1 MLFRSGTSYSGALKM
16 ESKTSL
22 SFSCNDD
29 AALFMVFDASGK
41 RVKVD
46 GTIYTTD
53 ANGTI
58 TVKPLSA
65 GSHEVTKGDS
75 MNLVYVSV
83 ANGAS
88 TQVNYTLSFE
98 YNYDDSPD
106 AKAVQ
111 VIAGKSYA
119 SLSELIPVSFNRKGY
134 KLKGFFKDASCT
146 EEITYPYV
154 VNNDAILYASW
165 EESDEPI
172 ETEYSLIFN
181 SNGGSPVATV
191 SISQSQIYEL
201 KQKPTKAGYAFAGWY
216 DALEGGTFI
225 DKIDGSKLTGN
236 YTVYAHWNILE
247 EVKLSLDCS
256 KLEQGD
262 VKTKTDLN
270 GSGFIAHALEGGVG
284 AAGSENPKYYMTVK
298 DGGLYTNGLRLTD
311 TGIAGNEDGLLKT
324 IEFKTEGSG
333 ILTVEM
339 ALSGKPASGGKYEL
353 VLIRKSSS
361 GYEEVGRSAITT
373 GTTKT
378 TKEFNIDGAGTYYLY
393 AEGDKGVVYYS
404 MKVTELLYTILYQTG
419 NGTAP
424 EDLTVNSFTAK
435 AGEELTLPSDCIP
448 AAGYLFKGWSAD
460 DGATILKDIY
470 KVTADD
476 ATGGTII
483 ITALYEAEQFTV
495 KYDANGGTLP
505 AGTQET
511 VVVSTGERLRLE
523 DCTAPAGQ
531 KFIGW
536 SLGHSGELV
545 KSPYVVNPADAG
557 ADKTIHLKAV
567 YVAEGEELVI
577 AIVGLEDSYDYTGV
591 KIVPNIGVVDYNVD
605 GGRLLAPGV
614 DYTVQYKNNVK
625 AGATATITVTGKGNY
640 EGKDTQRTF
649 TIKEVTT
656 VTKDLM
662 ELKGAKL
669 SKIAPQF
676 YTGEEQHPGFTLTL
690 GNGIPVPYTY
700 NEENGLYEA
709 GGKAIAANVALSN
722 NINKGTAT
730 ILITGAKDAKN
741 KLTRVKGTFKI
752 MPIDLQANASKVAVK
767 AAPGIYAVKGAVPAS
782 ITVSY
787 DGKLLKNGTDYTVK
801 YSANKKAGE
810 KGKIVITGKGNY
822 AKKYDS
828 AEYDIQPL
836 SMEEITI
843 EAVSAY
849 EGIKAGKV
857 TAVITDKNGNALK
870 TSQYELF
877 VYKGGTQCNPT
888 DVLSKGD
895 VIQVQAVEKDSQ
907 NLTGQ
912 TSKEEFT
919 VGSNIAK
926 AKVVLN
932 KGANGK
938 TIVKTYTGK
947 AVTLDGADL
956 TVTIRENGQ
965 TKTLI
970 MGTDYEIPLSSYA
983 NNINK
988 GTATAVIK
996 GIGSYSGTK
1005 TVKFK
1010 ITGKPMKVKE
1020 AVTWDDISD
1029 SIRSFM
1035 SGLFH

>member
-1 MLFRSGTSYSGALKM
+1 M
-16 ESKTSL
+16 
-22 SFSCNDD
+22 
-29 AALFMVFDASGK
+29 
-41 RVKVD
+41 
-46 GTIYTTD
+46 
-53 ANGTI
+53 
-58 TVKPLSA
+58 
-65 GSHEVTKGDS
+65 
-75 MNLVYVSV
+75 
-83 ANGAS
+83 
-88 TQVNYTLSFE
+88 
-98 YNYDDSPD
+98 
-106 AKAVQ
+106 
-111 VIAGKSYA
+111 IAGKSYA

-656 VTKDLM
+656 VTENLM

-669 SKIAPQF
+669 SKIVPQS
-676 YTGEEQHPGFTLTL
+676 YTGEEQHPDFTLTL

-700 NEENGLYEA
+700 NKENGLYEA

-752 MPIDLQANASKVAVK
+752 MPVDLQANASKVAVK

-787 DGKLLKNGTDYTVK
+787 DGKPLKNGTDYTVK

-810 KGKIVITGKGNY
+810 KGKIVITGRGNY

-836 SMEEITI
+836 SMEEIKI
-843 EAVSAY
+843 EAVNVY

-857 TAVITDKNGNALK
+857 TAVITDKNGNSLK
-870 TSQYELF
+870 TSQYKLS
-877 VYKGGTQCNPT
+877 VYKGETQCYPT

-895 VIQVQAVEKDSQ
+895 VIQVQAVAKDSQ

-912 TSKEEFT
+912 TSKAEFT

-938 TIVKTYTGK
+938 TIIKTYTGE
-947 AVTLDGADL
+947 AVTLEGADL

-965 TKTLI
+965 TKTLV

-988 GTATAVIK
+988 GTATAVIR

>member
-1 MLFRSGTSYSGALKM
+1 MLFRS
-16 ESKTSL
+16 
-22 SFSCNDD
+22 
-29 AALFMVFDASGK
+29 
-41 RVKVD
+41 
-46 GTIYTTD
+46 
-53 ANGTI
+53 
-58 TVKPLSA
+58 
-65 GSHEVTKGDS
+65 
-75 MNLVYVSV
+75 
-83 ANGAS
+83 
-88 TQVNYTLSFE
+88 
-98 YNYDDSPD
+98 
-106 AKAVQ
+106 
-111 VIAGKSYA
+111 
-119 SLSELIPVSFNRKGY
+119 
-134 KLKGFFKDASCT
+134 
-146 EEITYPYV
+146 
-154 VNNDAILYASW
+154 
-165 EESDEPI
+165 
-172 ETEYSLIFN
+172 
-181 SNGGSPVATV
+181 
-191 SISQSQIYEL
+191 
-201 KQKPTKAGYAFAGWY
+201 
-216 DALEGGTFI
+216 
-225 DKIDGSKLTGN
+225 
-236 YTVYAHWNILE
+236 
-247 EVKLSLDCS
+247 
-256 KLEQGD
+256 
-262 VKTKTDLN
+262 
-270 GSGFIAHALEGGVG
+270 
-284 AAGSENPKYYMTVK
+284 
-298 DGGLYTNGLRLTD
+298 
-311 TGIAGNEDGLLKT
+311 
-324 IEFKTEGSG
+324 
-333 ILTVEM
+333 
-339 ALSGKPASGGKYEL
+339 
-353 VLIRKSSS
+353 
-361 GYEEVGRSAITT
+361 
-373 GTTKT
+373 
-378 TKEFNIDGAGTYYLY
+378 
-393 AEGDKGVVYYS
+393 
-404 MKVTELLYTILYQTG
+404 
-419 NGTAP
+419 
-424 EDLTVNSFTAK
+424 
-435 AGEELTLPSDCIP
+435 
-448 AAGYLFKGWSAD
+448 
-460 DGATILKDIY
+460 
-470 KVTADD
+470 
-476 ATGGTII
+476 
-483 ITALYEAEQFTV
+483 
-495 KYDANGGTLP
+495 
-505 AGTQET
+505 
-511 VVVSTGERLRLE
+511 
-523 DCTAPAGQ
+523 
-531 KFIGW
+531 
-536 SLGHSGELV
+536 
-545 KSPYVVNPADAG
+545 
-557 ADKTIHLKAV
+557 
-567 YVAEGEELVI
+567 
-577 AIVGLEDSYDYTGV
+577 
-591 KIVPNIGVVDYNVD
+591 
-605 GGRLLAPGV
+605 
-614 DYTVQYKNNVK
+614 
-625 AGATATITVTGKGNY
+625 
-640 EGKDTQRTF
+640 
-649 TIKEVTT
+649 IKEVTT

>member
-1 MLFRSGTSYSGALKM
+1 M
-16 ESKTSL
+16 
-22 SFSCNDD
+22 
-29 AALFMVFDASGK
+29 
-41 RVKVD
+41 
-46 GTIYTTD
+46 
-53 ANGTI
+53 
-58 TVKPLSA
+58 
-65 GSHEVTKGDS
+65 
-75 MNLVYVSV
+75 
-83 ANGAS
+83 
-88 TQVNYTLSFE
+88 
-98 YNYDDSPD
+98 
-106 AKAVQ
+106 
-111 VIAGKSYA
+111 IAGKSYA

>member
-1 MLFRSGTSYSGALKM
+1 M
-16 ESKTSL
+16 
-22 SFSCNDD
+22 
-29 AALFMVFDASGK
+29 
-41 RVKVD
+41 
-46 GTIYTTD
+46 
-53 ANGTI
+53 
-58 TVKPLSA
+58 
-65 GSHEVTKGDS
+65 
-75 MNLVYVSV
+75 
-83 ANGAS
+83 
-88 TQVNYTLSFE
+88 
-98 YNYDDSPD
+98 
-106 AKAVQ
+106 
-111 VIAGKSYA
+111 IAGKSYA

-700 NEENGLYEA
+700 KEENGLYDA

>member
-1 MLFRSGTSYSGALKM
+1 M
-16 ESKTSL
+16 
-22 SFSCNDD
+22 
-29 AALFMVFDASGK
+29 
-41 RVKVD
+41 
-46 GTIYTTD
+46 
-53 ANGTI
+53 
-58 TVKPLSA
+58 
-65 GSHEVTKGDS
+65 
-75 MNLVYVSV
+75 
-83 ANGAS
+83 
-88 TQVNYTLSFE
+88 
-98 YNYDDSPD
+98 
-106 AKAVQ
+106 
-111 VIAGKSYA
+111 IAGKSYA

-236 YTVYAHWNILE
+236 YTVYAQWNILE

-531 KFIGW
+531 TFIGW